1 MSFCPLAGLYGSDQR
16 PGGLQ
21 LSGQEEPAKTP
32 VSGPS
37 LAWATAML
45 FAESEAPLVVCDVGA
60 LTDPGVSAVEALARV
75 QLTAHRIGLEVRLRG
90 AARELRELL
99 DLVGLCDV
107 LPVSVASGLE
117 SSGETEQREHAL
129 GVKEEA
135 DPDNVTG

>member
-1 MSFCPLAGLYGSDQR
+1 LSDQEK
-16 PGGLQ
+16 
-21 LSGQEEPAKTP
+21 SAKTP

-45 FAESEAPLVVCDVGA
+45 FAESEAPLVVWDVGA

-75 QLTAHRIGLEVRLRG
+75 QLTAHRLGLEVRLRG

-99 DLVGLCDV
+99 ELIGLCDV
-107 LPVSVASGLE
+107 LPPVASGLE